1 MLMQEIPIMLVCF
14 GIHAARALYL
24 NKYTLVLNEVEFHLD
39 ISAMTIRANVE
50 ERARILQQTS
60 HGKILIFLL
69 SYFLRVA
76 ANKQTII
83 VAARTPRRAVN
94 LEGSQILLQL
104 NKYFQ

>member
-24 NKYTLVLNEVEFHLD
+24 NKHSSELNEVEFHLD
-39 ISAMTIRANVE
+39 ISAMTIRTNVE
-50 ERARILQQTS
+50 ERARILQQSS

-76 ANKQTII
+76 ANKQNNNSGCKDT
-83 VAARTPRRAVN
+83 
-94 LEGSQILLQL
+94 
-104 NKYFQ
+104 